1 VTVFC
6 DGERRGPDPEGRGQ
20 GPDLKRSVRGRCA
33 RGLRAPATTSPPVR
47 LLFCAIV
54 LQGQAPY
61 HKTSRA
67 RVCTGSVHCR
77 AVELVHPSPSWMAG
91 VWGEPSPRVPP
102 EARPNLGP
110 AVRVRE
116 TSQPGAQGRR
126 GAGAQGRE
134 GTQGAQ
140 GAQGLCIVGCP
151 SPFARTPRGWRG
163 SGGRHLPRFPR
174 RGREGARGGAK
185 GREGVR
191 RVTGAWAIIKGE

>member
-126 GAGAQGRE
+126 GAGARGDAGGAGGAGSVHCRVSKPVCSHAAWMAGVWGEASPQVPPE
-134 GTQGAQ
+134 GAEGARR
-140 GAQGLCIVGCP
+140 GA
-151 SPFARTPRGWRG
+151 RG
-163 SGGRHLPRFPR
+163 R
-174 RGREGARGGAK
+174 RGREG
-185 GREGVR
+185 
-191 RVTGAWAIIKGE
+191 

>member
-116 TSQPGAQGRR
+116 TRSARGAGAQGRR
-126 GAGAQGRE
+126 GARGRRGRRGRRVCALSGVQARLLARRVDGGGLGGGISPGSPGGGA
-134 GTQGAQ
+134 
-140 GAQGLCIVGCP
+140 
-151 SPFARTPRGWRG
+151 
-163 SGGRHLPRFPR
+163 
-174 RGREGARGGAK
+174 RGREGARRGAR
-185 GREGVR
+185 GREGAR
-191 RVTGAWAIIKGE
+191 RGARGREG